1 MRYQNEALCF
11 IIIMIFL
18 LVHAYLSTVVCKSIN
33 NIIYVQANDLK
44 YFSRMNSTDKLKENK
59 AITTDNVIKEGTRI
73 RDLNLHV
80 LSCGTQ
86 CP

>member
-18 LVHAYLSTVVCKSIN
+18 LVHGYLSTVVCKSIN

-59 AITTDNVIKEGTRI
+59 AITTDNVIKEGTCI